1 MRVVR
6 LILIMT
12 ACLSALILAGC
23 SSEEDSDTSK
33 KLEEL
38 TKQAEALNNTTGS
51 DASPKFEELT
61 KQVEELSKAIVIN
74 DNGIGRFATP
84 TAVPLTDYNQYGFG
98 LPVPSNLEIKA
109 AGLIGPDASKDNGS
123 LLATAGGTS
132 MFLAWSTAVPP
143 LTPEESVIG
152 AFQVLESLT
161 GVAFEAQGAGRGLT
175 VDSQPGS
182 YATFVTRDA
191 QEEIEGVGIIGGWIC
206 PNDERSYA
214 ITVTGR
220 DMDPVQQSFIYLTN
234 GFRCEAGSIQTPTPT
249 ATPES

>member
-1 MRVVR
+1 MRVACLFLVV
-6 LILIMT
+6 T
-12 ACLSALILAGC
+12 ACLSAVIIAGC
-23 SSEEDSDTSK
+23 SSGEDSD
-33 KLEEL
+33 
-38 TKQAEALNNTTGS
+38 
-51 DASPKFEELT
+51 ASRKIEELT
-61 KQVEELSKAIVIN
+61 KQVEALNNTTESDASPKIEELAKQVEALNKAIVIN
-74 DNGIGRFATP
+74 ADGIGRFATP
-84 TAVPLTDYNQYGFG
+84 TPVPIIDYNQYGFG
-98 LPVPSNLEIKA
+98 LPVPSNLEVRA
-109 AGLIGPDASKDNGS
+109 AGLTGPDASNDNGS

-132 MFLAWSTAVPP
+132 LFLVWSTAVPP

-152 AFQVLESLT
+152 GFQMLQSLT
-161 GVAFEAQGAGRGLT
+161 GVAFEAQGAGAGLT

-220 DMDPVQQSFIYLTN
+220 DLEPVQQSFVYLTN